1 MDSLLADLL
10 PQWLGE
16 GYQVLVT
23 SDHGMN
29 NDLSHG
35 GTLPEER
42 TVPLW
47 LFGDAFVAQWPA
59 GPALQQTQLCGLMA
73 DLLGVAH
80 DKPSGLPLLKAACL
94 REVH

>member
-1 MDSLLADLL
+1 M
-10 PQWLGE
+10 
-16 GYQVLVT
+16 VIT

-47 LFGDAFVAQWPA
+47 LFGDAFIERWPDGVAIA
-59 GPALQQTQLCGLMA
+59 QTQLCALMA
-73 DLLGVAH
+73 DLLGIPH
-80 DKPSGLPLLKAACL
+80 DKPSGPPLLKATFM